1 MQLPS
6 TEMEEAGQGED
17 ILGES
22 GMVGDHGN
30 GISTVRL
37 NELTKE
43 LWKMYERGAWKGDW
57 RLIN

>member
-22 GMVGDHGN
+22 GMVIMEMVFQLLG
-30 GISTVRL
+30 
-37 NELTKE
+37 
-43 LWKMYERGAWKGDW
+43 
-57 RLIN
+57 